1 VKELRVDSI
10 APRMCEENLPN
21 VRRRNTSIK
30 ITQTETSF
38 NCNANQ
44 LLVSLCK
51 LLFGINLV
59 YFRNVTI
66 NRLFSGL
73 FFRFRL
79 GISVKIN
86 LVGFFSLVWCRLL
99 RLFLYAYPA
108 NRCDWRPYVFILSVR
123 ACVRNRRLICGSIF
137 DRLAVDFLL

>member
-1 VKELRVDSI
+1 MYLVKELRVDSI
-10 APRMCEENLPN
+10 ATRMCEENLPN

-44 LLVSLCK
+44 LLVSLYK

-73 FFRFRL
+73 FFSDF
-79 GISVKIN
+79 GSV
-86 LVGFFSLVWCRLL
+86 F
-99 RLFLYAYPA
+99 
-108 NRCDWRPYVFILSVR
+108 
-123 ACVRNRRLICGSIF
+123 
-137 DRLAVDFLL
+137 

>member
-1 VKELRVDSI
+1 MHRLQFDRTLLCLFNYKRPVVGASLTLTLVVVGVRRMNEVNPRRARLVPGWVIVFGRVYHLLSE
-10 APRMCEENLPN
+10 RVESRENLPN

-73 FFRFRL
+73 FFSDF
-79 GISVKIN
+79 GSV
-86 LVGFFSLVWCRLL
+86 F
-99 RLFLYAYPA
+99 
-108 NRCDWRPYVFILSVR
+108 
-123 ACVRNRRLICGSIF
+123 
-137 DRLAVDFLL
+137 